1 MRRRAGPFSWP
12 GRLGLALLLPIAAAR
27 ADCLDWDSPDLTR
40 DAGVLTG
47 FPPGPIAWR
56 SGQRH
61 WGGTH
66 RETEVELRWR
76 QDGSETVQ
84 VIFAEVQ
91 DGTPRLRR
99 EGQRLLLRIEYCA
112 TGGPCRAT
120 TLPYRWNPQRGRFDG
135 ASDAARAALAHDC
148 GPAPGPDAPPPR

>member
-1 MRRRAGPFSWP
+1 MPVRAGARWRP
-12 GRLGLALLLPIAAAR
+12 GLLGLALLLPIAAAR
-27 ADCLDWDSPDLTR
+27 ADCLDWENPELTR
-40 DAGVLTG
+40 DSGVLQG

-61 WGGTH
+61 WGRAH
-66 RETEVELRWR
+66 RETEIELRWR

-99 EGQRLLLRIEYCA
+99 DGPRLLLRIEYCEA
-112 TGGPCRAT
+112 GGLCRPT
-120 TLPYRWNPQRGRFDG
+120 TLPYRWNPQSGRFDG
-135 ASDAARAALAHDC
+135 ASPAARQALEHDC
-148 GPAPGPDAPPPR
+148 APGPVPPR